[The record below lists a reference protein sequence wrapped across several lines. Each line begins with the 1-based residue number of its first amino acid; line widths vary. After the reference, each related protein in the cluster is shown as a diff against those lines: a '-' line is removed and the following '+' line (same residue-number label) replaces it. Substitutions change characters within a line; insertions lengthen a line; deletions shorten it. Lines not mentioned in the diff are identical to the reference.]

1 MFNPNKP
8 KTYDNP
14 QEDIARLERIRAGL
28 EEPGPEPELSEVRKM
43 SEEPSNPTW
52 ERVQGLVGRLQGRLQ
67 SLREKLPKKAEVE
80 ASTAIVS
87 VEAVEVGRE
96 KSVGMFGK
104 LKQKVAQT
112 DWARVRQHFAS
123 SMGVM
128 GGNQP
133 FQVGEKKL
141 RVTDQIPFWNGAK
154 LKETLQDAKQTVR
167 EKFKNRAT
175 RDAEAGYEEI
185 VPETTTQDKL
195 AELGKMVDLDQLR
208 TGLDEFYARSSYAG
222 GKERKA
228 LRAFAEDYL
237 AEMSVE
243 DFADIFGDGDMDR
256 TAVQKLAQEVMAAY
270 GEERERRNQEQ
281 QAKWQS
287 EEFDGNFEKLADTT
301 VQRMAVEVYAKSL
314 LESPRSGLP
323 AEMVP
328 VFLAGI
334 QEDLQNKSPDEIN
347 LLMDPQSDA
356 TADKNAVLQY
366 VQNYL
371 TQPQTTEDEKTL
383 SAEQKT
389 NLQKTLFLKLDSRLD
404 QSDARTREVTKTLV
418 SNLSTD
424 ELTKLFSN
432 PDDLNSLDDAALD
445 ALAVEVQ
452 ATTRESL
459 ARKSRQDELLRVSR
473 DKRGAEETDLAQFI
487 ASDVSLNPEVES
499 EEIEELSN
507 YFTQTDTG
515 LLPEIFSDSLEQLEA
530 ELTPATWEPGLET
543 DTERRE
549 RWERRAAQDEAFED
563 SFQETQ
569 EFAVEQK
576 ESEEFNF
583 EDVQGL
589 IEEVQESPENDL
601 EKEREAQFETMY
613 ARREGEIDAKLEQ
626 VLGSKLLRTLALDPK
641 AELARAMRN
650 VSGEDL
656 SDEEAVSSFLQEDV
670 PRLIVEA
677 FVDKPFETRDGEVI
691 RVSLERLNELLA
703 RPDILSAGLEK
714 DIQKINE
721 ILNLEASLKGKG
733 NKLALDRL
741 SSQELLEKTNSS
753 LLRNRLD
760 RLSEKVATRILKN
773 PVNLDDSNQ
782 YRGVAFSVADR
793 TKEGYQG
800 RAFVRGRGTS
810 TDYQGQAFVKGAFR
824 APQSREDDYRG
835 VAFNVETGP
844 KITPEQVDTY
854 QGTAFVLER
863 EVSVDESVEIA
874 DENPEFREE
883 AEDFWLDQRGSGE
896 E

>member
-28 EEPGPEPELSEVRKM
+28 EEPGSEPELSEVRKM
-43 SEEPSNPTW
+43 YEEPSNPTW

-112 DWARVRQHFAS
+112 DWVRVRQHFAS
-123 SMGVM
+123 SIGVM

-154 LKETLQDAKQTVR
+154 LKETLQNAKQTVR

-175 RDAEAGYEEI
+175 RDTEAGYEEI
-185 VPETTTQDKL
+185 VPESTPRDKL
-195 AELGKMVDLDQLR
+195 TELGKIVDLDRLR
-208 TGLDEFYARSSYAG
+208 TGLDEFYGRSSYAG

-228 LRAFAEDYL
+228 LRAFAEEYL
-237 AEMSVE
+237 AEMEVE
-243 DFADIFGDGDMDR
+243 DFADIFGGGEMDR
-256 TAVQKLAQEVMAAY
+256 TAVQNLAQEVMTAY
-270 GEERERRNQEQ
+270 GEERERRNREH

-287 EEFDGNFEKLADTT
+287 EEFDGKFEKLTDTT

-314 LESPRSGLP
+314 LESPRSALP

-334 QEDLQNKSPDEIN
+334 REDLQNKSPDEIN
-347 LLMDPQSDA
+347 ALMDPQSDA

-389 NLQKTLFLKLDSRLD
+389 NLQKTLFLKLNSRLS
-404 QSDARTREVTKTLV
+404 QNDARTRVVVKILV
-418 SNLSTD
+418 NSLSAG
-424 ELTKLFSN
+424 ELTKLFSDPN
-432 PDDLNSLDDAALD
+432 DLNSLDDAALD
-445 ALAVEVQ
+445 ALAAEVQ
-452 ATTRESL
+452 ATTREAL
-459 ARKSRQDELLRVSR
+459 VRKSRQDELLRASQDR
-473 DKRGAEETDLAQFI
+473 NREEEADLAQFI
-487 ASDVSLNPEVES
+487 SSEVELDPAVKS

-507 YFTQTDTG
+507 FFTQTDTG
-515 LLPEIFSDSLEQLEA
+515 LFPEVPSNSLEQLEA
-530 ELTPATWEPGLET
+530 ELTPAPGEPGLET
-543 DTERRE
+543 DTERQE
-549 RWERRAAQDEAFED
+549 RWERRVAEDEVFDDLLREAE
-563 SFQETQ
+563 
-569 EFAVEQK
+569 EFTAEQK
-576 ESEEFNF
+576 ESEEFTF
-583 EDVQGL
+583 EDVRKL
-589 IEEVQESPENDL
+589 VEEAQEDKENDL
-601 EKEREAQFETMY
+601 AKEREAQFAQMY
-613 ARREGEIDAKLEQ
+613 AQREGEVNAKLEQ
-626 VLGSKLLRTLALDPK
+626 VLGPQLLRTLAIDPK
-641 AELARAMRN
+641 TELARAMRN
-650 VSGEDL
+650 VSIEDL
-656 SDEEAVSSFLQEDV
+656 RDEETVSSFLQEDISG
-670 PRLIVEA
+670 LIVEA

-691 RVSLERLNELLA
+691 RASLERLNELLA
-703 RPDILSAGLEK
+703 RPDIWSAGLEK

-721 ILNLEASLKGKG
+721 ILNLEVSLKGKG

-741 SSQELLEKTNSS
+741 SSQELLEKTNGS
-753 LLRNRLD
+753 LLRDRLD

-782 YRGVAFSVADR
+782 YRGVAFSVADK
-793 TKEGYQG
+793 TKEGYRG
-800 RAFVRGRGTS
+800 RAFVRGQGTS
-810 TDYQGQAFVKGAFR
+810 ADYQGQAFVKGAFR

-874 DENPEFREE
+874 DEKPEFREE
-883 AEDFWLDQRGSGE
+883 AEDFWLDQKGSGE